1 MCYFGSNIF
10 GLYDNAFS
18 GGGWAYDKN
27 SSNFEGQEKDFELI
41 NEENNTRFS
50 LAEVEVF
57 EISFD

>member
-18 GGGWAYDKN
+18 TTHWAYGKS
-27 SSNFEGQEKDFELI
+27 SSNFEGQEKDFELT
-41 NEENNTRFS
+41 NEENDSFS